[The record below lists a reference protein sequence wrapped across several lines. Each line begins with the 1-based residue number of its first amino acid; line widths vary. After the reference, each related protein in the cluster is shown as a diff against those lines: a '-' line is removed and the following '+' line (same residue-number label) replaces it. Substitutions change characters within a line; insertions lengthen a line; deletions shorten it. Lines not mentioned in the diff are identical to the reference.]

1 MGKRNKHTKSY
12 SNPFFNKPLKNND
25 LPENN
30 ADING
35 INAFMNNTDIQPSA
49 SMVENSSVEEDV
61 IVAQTESDFSEEQLS
76 EFLNDDLDI
85 DSILQTPTSEFFNF
99 HNVYRRQMDT
109 DDTED
114 ALRENINIDEALP
127 VFQKPAVHSENTV
140 RNTMPI
146 TKTEEIKP
154 EMNVEATTRSPFK
167 KDANAV
173 PEIRFQRPGST
184 NNVVADFAAQTVKTD
199 VNQYDSEK
207 SVTNP
212 AVTPS
217 YTMPAVER
225 TNIYRKIEVPT
236 YTESTSTTVSTSHT
250 AGRRRRSTVSQTQ
263 DANLVQQKQN
273 ISLPH
278 SSAIA
283 SEQAQNTYIHPT
295 KKASAFAMREQEWK
309 TSLNNTINSSN
320 EGYIPSIKAKQHRN
334 NSMQV
339 PIIKIASIVG
349 GVLVALL
356 LIVLLVYI
364 LVPSTNTGFLG
375 KIKSGIESIIPK
387 SKEVS
392 VENFSANS
400 ETNGFVGDIFTF
412 SLTTKNNVQN
422 VRLADMDNQVLN
434 TVVYTTTNNDVVI
447 WTINYT
453 ADNAFKGSV
462 RPQLLNI
469 NNEWIDTE
477 NTISLNIAN
486 LPEETAALKVDEEP
500 ENNNEFED
508 VESTEEGLATEFE
521 RTPIPS
527 AEPTVTPTMEP
538 TPTPSPTSTP
548 TPSPSPTPTPSA
560 TPEPTATPVPTPT
573 PFLVGEVIPAKGKSA
588 KEMGIINT
596 SYKAGKSVSSFSRTA
611 QINMPEGANYNLW
624 EDAIFA
630 FRSDAYR
637 QNASVGAP
645 KDTITNEK
653 LTKAWSFPVG
663 GMQLKSETVYGFGY
677 MSQPAIVKWFSEARN
692 YMNLKEDKKD
702 VKALTEIIYAAQDG
716 NIYFLDIK
724 DGTETRE
731 KLKVGVP
738 MKSAVS
744 VYPGTVPV
752 MGVGQSASFL
762 KNKQVDI
769 GYRIFSLLDY
779 KQLHFI
785 DGRDKRA
792 YFTNGAFDGSAIF
805 DRNSDT
811 MLVAGENG
819 LLYTVYLNS
828 NFKHEEK
835 SLSISPSVDSHK
847 SIAKGQ
853 NKKLVGKESSVAML
867 GNYAFVADAAGLLQC
882 IDVNLMQTVWASKLE
897 DNIDA
902 TIAVDTTDDGK
913 AYLYVANTI
922 QNVKNR
928 DSITVYKI
936 DALSG
941 EKIWSKNFGVEK
953 DNKIITG
960 ALASPVIGKGVLED
974 YVYFTIAD
982 SKESAITVALS
993 KEDGGQVWKKR
1004 LNAYA
1009 ISSPIAIYQD
1019 QSAWIV
1025 QGDSAGNLYL
1035 LNALDGEEKDV
1046 LKLDG
1051 AIESSPAAYKGNI
1064 VVGTTGGKS
1073 NSLIYCITIQ

>member
-1 MGKRNKHTKSY
+1 MNIKNLEKTLSENEYPGRGIVIGKSEDGKYAVSAYWIMGRS
-12 SNPFFNKPLKNND
+12 
-25 LPENN
+25 
-30 ADING
+30 
-35 INAFMNNTDIQPSA
+35 
-49 SMVENSSVEEDV
+49 ENSRNRVFVEDGEGLRTPAFDESKMEDPHL
-61 IVAQTESDFSEEQLS
+61 I
-76 EFLNDDLDI
+76 I
-85 DSILQTPTSEFFNF
+85 
-99 HNVYRRQMDT
+99 YW
-109 DDTED
+109 
-114 ALRENINIDEALP
+114 P
-127 VFQKPAVHSENTV
+127 VRVLGN
-140 RNTMPI
+140 
-146 TKTEEIKP
+146 KTI
-154 EMNVEATTRSPFK
+154 
-167 KDANAV
+167 
-173 PEIRFQRPGST
+173 
-184 NNVVADFAAQTVKTD
+184 
-199 VNQYDSEK
+199 
-207 SVTNP
+207 VTN
-212 AVTPS
+212 
-217 YTMPAVER
+217 
-225 TNIYRKIEVPT
+225 
-236 YTESTSTTVSTSHT
+236 
-250 AGRRRRSTVSQTQ
+250 GDQT
-263 DANLVQQKQN
+263 D
-273 ISLPH
+273 
-278 SSAIA
+278 
-283 SEQAQNTYIHPT
+283 
-295 KKASAFAMREQEWK
+295 
-309 TSLNNTINSSN
+309 TIND
-320 EGYIPSIKAKQHRN
+320 GMKA
-334 NSMQV
+334 
-339 PIIKIASIVG
+339 
-349 GVLVALL
+349 
-356 LIVLLVYI
+356 
-364 LVPSTNTGFLG
+364 G
-375 KIKSGIESIIPK
+375 KTFEES
-387 SKEVS
+387 
-392 VENFSANS
+392 
-400 ETNGFVGDIFTF
+400 
-412 SLTTKNNVQN
+412 LR
-422 VRLADMDNQVLN
+422 VR
-434 TVVYTTTNNDVVI
+434 
-447 WTINYT
+447 
-453 ADNAFKGSV
+453 
-462 RPQLLNI
+462 
-469 NNEWIDTE
+469 
-477 NTISLNIAN
+477 
-486 LPEETAALKVDEEP
+486 
-500 ENNNEFED
+500 EFED
-508 VESTEEGLATEFE
+508 DKPNYTPRISGIMEIEKGVYSYQMSILKSDDGDGDRCE
-521 RTPIPS
+521 RFTYAYENP
-527 AEPTVTPTMEP
+527 
-538 TPTPSPTSTP
+538 
-548 TPSPSPTPTPSA
+548 
-560 TPEPTATPVPTPT
+560 
-573 PFLVGEVIPAKGKSA
+573 
-588 KEMGIINT
+588 
-596 SYKAGKSVSSFSRTA
+596 KAGEIWHHFKNHDY
-611 QINMPEGANYNLW
+611 QII
-624 EDAIFA
+624 AIA
-630 FRSDAYR
+630 
-637 QNASVGAP
+637 
-645 KDTITNEK
+645 TH
-653 LTKAWSFPVG
+653 
-663 GMQLKSETVYGFGY
+663 
-677 MSQPAIVKWFSEARN
+677 
-692 YMNLKEDKKD
+692 
-702 VKALTEIIYAAQDG
+702 
-716 NIYFLDIK
+716 
-724 DGTETRE
+724 TETRE